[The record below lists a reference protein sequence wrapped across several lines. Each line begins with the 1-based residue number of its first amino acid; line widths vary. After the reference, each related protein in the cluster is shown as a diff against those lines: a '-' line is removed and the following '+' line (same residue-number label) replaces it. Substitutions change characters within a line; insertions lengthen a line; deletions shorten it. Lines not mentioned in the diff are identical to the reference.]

1 MEKGFS
7 NLGQVADH
15 INEIGVPSEEEMRL
29 VVEKNQE
36 GEIQHKFFDL
46 MSKETKGTITDGEAI
61 ILAQTKKSLD
71 P

>member
-46 MSKETKGTITDGEAI
+46 MSKEAMSTITDGEAI